1 MVGSGSK
8 SRAQDKRGSGGS
20 SVPFH
25 PHLGFAN
32 QTQPPFYFNQPINQ
46 PFGYDTQPIQ
56 NWMQHGPTMTRP
68 GYYDYSLEAQNAFD
82 PFAFQTPSSLSPRP
96 FQTPRSQSP
105 RDVQDDSDEE
115 FVPETQEQ
123 ELDEDVAVEEN
134 PVNENVAEPE
144 RKGKAKR
151 ETWTPRQEE
160 ALAKAFVYC
169 TLNKKKG
176 NQQKADGFWKKV
188 LNHYNETVGGSNRT
202 HHQVRSK
209 WMTIQTKINTF
220 NGLYHQADRLRPS
233 GSDDAYVMKQALK
246 DYKSKE
252 KIDFAHIAAWEIVRT
267 NQKWSPVPLLN
278 EESSGS
284 GLKIKSSDSENYTRR
299 SPNVE
304 ISSGFEQRE
313 IPDINEDP
321 SPRRQ
326 TRKERKGKGPSSRN
340 EDPRDITHKFEE
352 YKAMKKE
359 IIEIKRIREEKYLT
373 LADEQREALRQTMF
387 DKDLETYNRPTDNVH
402 PAMLEITLARKCE
415 IAKKYGWPCDF

>member
-1 MVGSGSK
+1 MIGSGSK
-8 SRAQDKRGSGGS
+8 SRAKDKRGSGGT

-32 QTQPPFYFNQPINQ
+32 QTQPPFYYNQPMHQ
-46 PFGYDTQPIQ
+46 PFGYDTQPTQ

-68 GYYDYSLEAQNAFD
+68 GYYEYSLEAQNAFD
-82 PFAFQTPSSLSPRP
+82 SFSFQTPM
-96 FQTPRSQSP
+96 SQSP
-105 RDVQDDSDEE
+105 RDVQHDSDEE
-115 FVPETQEQ
+115 FVQETQEQ
-123 ELDEDVAVEEN
+123 ELDDDDEDVAVEEN

-144 RKGKAKR
+144 RKAKAKR

-160 ALAKAFVYC
+160 ALAKGFVHC

-209 WMTIQTKINTF
+209 WMTMQTKINTF

-252 KIDFAHIAAWEIVRT
+252 KIEFAHVAAWEVVRT

-284 GLKIKSSDSENYTRR
+284 GLKRKSSDSGNYTRG

-304 ISSGFEQRE
+304 ISSGFGFD

-321 SPRRQ
+321 SPPPLRRQ
-326 TRKERKGKGPSSRN
+326 TRKEKKDKGPSSRN

-352 YKAMKKE
+352 YKVMKKE
-359 IIEIKRIREEKYLT
+359 IMEIKRIREEKYLT

-387 DKDLETYNRPTDNVH
+387 DKDLETYNRPTDNIH

-415 IAKKYGWPCDF
+415 IAKKYG